1 MFACLPPSPLIRLVA
16 CKNAAAGIRTSEL
29 ARKGSTTTTQKQ
41 PTKITAK
48 MGCMNSKP
56 SYIDIEHV
64 AGGEKEYQERF
75 LETKKL
81 GEGEFGEVKLVHDV
95 KESDTTKARYLAC
108 KYLRKGFTF
117 KDNTLFPPLKKEM
130 LQGEVEI
137 LRRLNGEVR
146 EGGDI
151 DRPLP

>member
-1 MFACLPPSPLIRLVA
+1 
-16 CKNAAAGIRTSEL
+16 
-29 ARKGSTTTTQKQ
+29 
-41 PTKITAK
+41 
-48 MGCMNSKP
+48 MNSKP

-64 AGGEKEYQERF
+64 AGGEKDYQERF

-95 KESDTTKARYLAC
+95 KATANDMTTAKYLAV

-146 EGGDI
+146 EGEAIIGPY
-151 DRPLP
+151 RSCGRGLPQLLVNLFSMPCSCVPYLHQLTHSCSFIYRTSFHISVLQS

>member
-1 MFACLPPSPLIRLVA
+1 
-16 CKNAAAGIRTSEL
+16 
-29 ARKGSTTTTQKQ
+29 
-41 PTKITAK
+41 

-95 KESDTTKARYLAC
+95 KATANDTMKAKYLAV

-117 KDNTLFPPLKKEM
+117 KDNTLFSPLKKEM

-146 EGGDI
+146 EGEVI
-151 DRPLP
+151 DQPCRSRS